1 MNSCFY
7 QHEVRLMICWLAE
20 APAKNVIRF
29 ASGQGALSSD
39 SESSAE
45 RVEAFAGNPKA
56 SI

>member
-7 QHEVRLMICWLAE
+7 QHEVRLMICWLAG

-39 SESSAE
+39 SECSAE
-45 RVEAFAGNPKA
+45 RLGAFAGNQKA
-56 SI
+56 LI